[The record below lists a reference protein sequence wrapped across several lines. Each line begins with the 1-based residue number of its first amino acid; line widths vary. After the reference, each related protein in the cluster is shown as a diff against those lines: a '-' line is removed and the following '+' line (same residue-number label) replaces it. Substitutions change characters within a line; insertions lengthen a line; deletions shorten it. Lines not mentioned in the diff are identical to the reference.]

1 MSGNRR
7 RLSAVGR
14 KLLQDAM
21 QKPGDGGGGGGGD
34 GAGAGGGGGSADE
47 ESDAR
52 LAATQGLSV
61 TNREQAKTLSIQGW
75 LWKKGGDK
83 GGLMSRKNWKQRFV
97 KLNSDTC
104 DLSWY
109 ESEHS
114 QDKQKGAVN
123 VSQATVEP
131 VAGGKYQHHIVVK
144 CKDDQGEDGGRELHL
159 RMRSAAEYRAWFAV
173 LSKASETPWTKTG

>member
-14 KLLQDAM
+14 ALLQDAM
-21 QKPGDGGGGGGGD
+21 KKDGGGGGDGDADGGGGGG
-34 GAGAGGGGGSADE
+34 AGASADGG
-47 ESDAR
+47 SDAR
-52 LAATQGLSV
+52 LAMAQGLSV
-61 TNREQAKTLSIQGW
+61 TNRDVAKALSIQGW
-75 LWKKGGDK
+75 LWKKGGVK

-97 KLNSDTC
+97 KLDSDTC

-114 QDKQKGAVN
+114 LNNKGSVN
-123 VSQATVEP
+123 ISGSQVEQVSDS
-131 VAGGKYQHHIVVK
+131 KYPHHLVVK
-144 CKDDQGEDGGRELHL
+144 CLDDEGEEKGRELQL

-173 LSKASETPWTKTG
+173 LRKASETPWTKR